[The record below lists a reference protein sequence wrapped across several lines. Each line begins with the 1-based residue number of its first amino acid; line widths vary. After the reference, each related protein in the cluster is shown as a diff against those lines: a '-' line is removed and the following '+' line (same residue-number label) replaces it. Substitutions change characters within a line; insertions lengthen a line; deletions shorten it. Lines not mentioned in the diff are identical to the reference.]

1 MKKTLRY
8 RRDLVGLMVIGVASG
23 SCNVILAGG
32 VPYRL
37 SRVVLGWK
45 NIVLHLSVLMV
56 KPESLSQEKMQLA
69 TLISFSAMV
78 LYVGPKAKMRL
89 LSM

>member
-32 VPYRL
+32 G
-37 SRVVLGWK
+37 SIQVVSGCPWMEEHCFAF
-45 NIVLHLSVLMV
+45 VSVD
-56 KPESLSQEKMQLA
+56 
-69 TLISFSAMV
+69 
-78 LYVGPKAKMRL
+78 GKA
-89 LSM
+89 